1 MRSPLDKFVL
11 MALLAA
17 AAGSVAAQ
25 PYVFPSKGQS
35 AEQQKKDE
43 QYCYNWAVQQTG
55 YNPAYRQPAPSGT
68 PSPEPGS
75 GAKGALVGGA
85 LGAIVGDS
93 SKSAATGAVTSRGFL
108 RLTGAFLSAASAT
121 GCTAGTS
128 NPKPRAS
135 SRRRTPARSRAS
147 TVRAPPA

>member
-35 AEQQKKDE
+35 AEQQQKDE

-68 PSPEPGS
+68 PSPERGS

-85 LGAIVGDS
+85 LGAIAVGIKPTGIFPAPS
-93 SKSAATGAVTSRGFL
+93 SSTRFPAA
-108 RLTGAFLSAASAT
+108 
-121 GCTAGTS
+121 
-128 NPKPRAS
+128 
-135 SRRRTPARSRAS
+135 
-147 TVRAPPA
+147 AP

>member
-35 AEQQKKDE
+35 AEQQQKDE

-68 PSPEPGS
+68 PSPERGS

-93 SKSAATGAVTSRGFL
+93 SKSAATGAVIGGIGNRMYSRHKQSQAQSQQQAADANAQQSFN
-108 RLTGAFLSAASAT
+108 RARATCLTGL
-121 GCTAGTS
+121 GY
-128 NPKPRAS
+128 
-135 SRRRTPARSRAS
+135 
-147 TVRAPPA
+147 TVN